1 MHLMKKAPD
10 DNKFVDCAIVA
21 NAQYI
26 VTEDKHFQVLQSIDF
41 PKVDVIDLD
50 SFLSLLQ
57 QE

>member
-1 MHLMKKAPD
+1 MKKAPD